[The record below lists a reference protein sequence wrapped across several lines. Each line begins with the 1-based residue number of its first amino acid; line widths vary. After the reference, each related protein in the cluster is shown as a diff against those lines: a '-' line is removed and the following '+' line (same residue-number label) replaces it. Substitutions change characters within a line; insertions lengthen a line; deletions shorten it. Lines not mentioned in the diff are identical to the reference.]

1 MHARRLLAGLVSTLL
16 LGAGVAVLPATG
28 ALADSAPIDPA
39 DPATPVTVT
48 ADPLPTVQ
56 INGVAWSQVVVGDV
70 VYVAGRFTSVR
81 PAGAAPGVGEVP
93 RNNVLAYDIRTGA
106 LITSFA
112 PSLNGQALTITASP
126 DGSRIYVGGDFTQV
140 NGQPRS
146 RIAAL
151 TPAGELVANWR
162 PAVQGQVR
170 AIAASND
177 FVYFGGTV
185 TAVGAVSRTRLA
197 VVTAADGSLTN
208 WAPVPGYG
216 PTAGNTDGSRV
227 LTNEVLSMVLTKGN
241 AQLVV
246 SGRFDTMNGV
256 RATGVAAIDAFTS
269 VTQPFAINQQ
279 LTNQG
284 VNSAIWSVSTDGTA
298 VYGTAYNFFG
308 PGNFEGSFAAEAD
321 GGRVRWINDCW
332 GDSYASHPM
341 GGALYQ
347 AHHAHDCDDIGS
359 FPEQP
364 ERVWKRA
371 TAVSTAPTGT
381 VGNLHNPLWQRQ
393 PAPAVLPWFPTMA
406 AGTAT
411 GQAQA
416 GWSVTGN
423 GRYVIYG
430 GEFPT
435 VNGVAQQGLVRYALP
450 SIAPNRVGPDVA
462 GSTPTA
468 AVLGAGTVR
477 VAWRAA
483 HDLDNEH
490 LTYRVYRDGSTTPAA
505 TLTRPSQ
512 WWDRPMLGWTDSG
525 LTAGTH
531 SYRVTA
537 TDPAGNTASMPAVTV
552 QIPTAGSTARA
563 YSSAVLADG
572 ATSYWPLGEAAGTTG
587 FDRAGGN
594 DAQMFSRVTRNVPG
608 AIAGDRD
615 TAVSLDGSSGGY
627 LATTTPTSAPQTFSA
642 EFWFATTT
650 TAGGRLLGFGNARQG
665 YSSHHDRL
673 VYLDPAGRLNFGAW
687 PLETKLITTPT
698 AYNDGRW
705 HHVVA
710 TMGRTGMQL
719 YVDGRLVG
727 SRADGT
733 RGQHNYGYWRIGGD
747 TTWSGAQFVNARMD
761 EVALY
766 PTVLSADQVAGHHS
780 LGTTGRPIDTAPTAS
795 FTATPRDLTV
805 SVDGSGSTDTGGR
818 VAAHAWNWGDGTPAG
833 SGATATHTY
842 AAAGTY
848 TVTLAVTDDGG
859 RTGTAARQVTVTA
872 PPANRPPAAAFT
884 VATSGTTVA
893 VDGRGSVDTDG
904 SVASYAWSFGDGGT
918 ATGATAPHTYAA
930 PGTYT
935 VTLTVT
941 DDDGATGSSA
951 QQVTV
956 TAPPVGA
963 LARDAFNR
971 TTTGGWGTADLGG
984 AWTAAAGA
992 ARLSVRPG
1000 TAELALPAAG
1010 NNTGAFLGAVVTTSV
1025 DVRTSFALSSM
1036 PTGAGTY
1043 VYVTG
1048 RRVAAGNEYRVLVR
1062 VAADGRVYLTLSRLA
1077 EGVEGWPGGEVVVP
1091 GLTYTPGMRL
1101 EVRVQVSGA
1110 GSTDV
1115 AATVWAAGTAEPT
1128 TPHLVRADATAA
1140 LQAPGAVGIAAYRPG
1155 SAPAATAV
1163 RVLGFEVTAGR

>member
-16 LGAGVAVLPATG
+16 LGTGLAVLPATG
-28 ALADSAPIDPA
+28 ALADSAPLDPA

-70 VYVAGRFTSVR
+70 VYVAGRFTTAR
-81 PAGAAPGVGEVP
+81 PAGAPAGVNEVP
-93 RNNVLAYDIRTGA
+93 RDNVLAYDVRTGA

-112 PSLNGQALTITASP
+112 PSLNGQALSIAASP

-151 TPAGELVANWR
+151 TPAGALVATWR

-170 AIAASND
+170 AIAATND
-177 FVYFGGTV
+177 FVYFGGNV

-197 VVTAADGSLTN
+197 VVTAVDGSLTT

-216 PTAGNTDGSRV
+216 STAGNTDGNRT
-227 LTNEVLSMVLTKGN
+227 LTNEVLSMVLTNGN
-241 AQLVV
+241 TQLVV
-246 SGRFDTMNGV
+246 AGRFDTMNGV
-256 RATGVAAIDAFTS
+256 RATGVAAVDAFTS
-269 VTQPFAINQQ
+269 VTRPFAINQQ

-284 VNSAIWSVSTDGTA
+284 VNSAIWSLSTDGTA
-298 VYGTAYNFFG
+298 VYGTGYNFFG
-308 PGNFEGSFAAEAD
+308 PGNLEGSFAAEVT

-332 GDSYASHPM
+332 GDSYATHPM
-341 GGALYQ
+341 GGVLYQ
-347 AHHAHDCDDIGS
+347 ANHAHDCDDIGS
-359 FPEQP
+359 FPEQT

-371 TAVSTAPTGT
+371 TALSTAATGI
-381 VGNLHNPLWQRQ
+381 VGNLHHPTWQRQ
-393 PAPAVLPWFPTMA
+393 PAPTVLPWFPTMA

-416 GWSVTGN
+416 GWSVSGN
-423 GRYVIYG
+423 GRYVVYG

-450 SIAPNRVGPDVA
+450 SIAPNRVGPDVS

-483 HDLDNEH
+483 SDPDNEH
-490 LTYRVYRDGSTTPAA
+490 LTYRVYRDGGTTPVA

-512 WWDRPMLGWTDSG
+512 WWDRPVLGWTDTG
-525 LTAGTH
+525 LTAGAH
-531 SYRVTA
+531 SYRVTVA
-537 TDPAGNTASMPAVTV
+537 DPAGTTVSLPQVAVQVPA
-552 QIPTAGSTARA
+552 AGTSARA
-563 YSSAVLADG
+563 YSSAVQADG
-572 ATSYWPLGEAAGTTG
+572 ATSYWPLGEGSGATG

-594 DAQMFSRVTRNVPG
+594 DLQAFAGVTRGPG
-608 AIAGDRD
+608 AVAGDPDGAVRLNGT
-615 TAVSLDGSSGGY
+615 TAGY

-642 EFWFATTT
+642 EFWFSTTT
-650 TAGGRLLGFGNARQG
+650 TAGGRFLGFGNLRTG
-665 YSSHHDRL
+665 SSVHHDRL
-673 VYLDPAGRLNFGAW
+673 VYMDAAGRLNFGVW
-687 PLETKLITTPT
+687 PLETKLLTTPT

-710 TMGRTGMQL
+710 SLGRTGMQL
-719 YVDGRLVG
+719 FVDGRLVA

-733 RGQHNYGYWRIGGD
+733 RGQHNHGYWRVGGD
-747 TTWSGAQFVNARMD
+747 RTWAGAEYVNAQVD

-766 PTVLSADQVAGHHS
+766 PAVLSADKVANHFT
-780 LGTTGRPIDTAPTAS
+780 LGTTGRPTDTAPTAS
-795 FTATPRDLTV
+795 FTTTSRDLTV
-805 SVDGSGSTDTGGR
+805 AVDGSGSTDTGGR
-818 VAAHAWNWGDGTPAG
+818 VTAHAWNWGDGTPAG

-842 AAAGTY
+842 AAAGTH
-848 TVTLAVTDDGG
+848 TVTLTVTDDGG
-859 RTGTAARQVTVTA
+859 RTGTTSRQVTVTA

-904 SVASYAWSFGDGGT
+904 SVTSYAWSFGDGGT

-930 PGTYT
+930 AGTYT

-984 AWTAAAGA
+984 AWTATAGA

-1000 TAELALPAAG
+1000 TGELALPAAG
-1010 NNTGAFLGAVVTTSV
+1010 NNTGALLGGVSTTSA

-1048 RRVAAGNEYRVLVR
+1048 RRVSAGTEYRVLVR
-1062 VAADGRVYLTLSRLA
+1062 VAADGRVSLTLSRLA
-1077 EGVEGWPGGEVVVP
+1077 GGVEGWPGGEVVVP

-1101 EVRVQVSGA
+1101 EVRVRVSGA

-1115 AATVWAAGTAEPT
+1115 AAAVWAAGTAEPT
-1128 TPHLVRADATAA
+1128 TPQLVRADATAA
-1140 LQAPGAVGIAAYRPG
+1140 LQAPGAVGIAAYRPA
-1155 SAPAATAV
+1155 SATAATAV
-1163 RVLGFEVTAGR
+1163 RVSGFEVTAGR